1 MSDNIV
7 EVSLQYWGDSARVT
21 FSLFNAPTRVC
32 LSYDH
37 MRPISMAFYSPLDVM
52 AYIGAHQTRSGDA
65 TRVQGASQV
74 LREVWQDVG
83 CEPSSRR
90 IRRECGFSPESRLT
104 EHAMDGIGPPGV
116 LVLGR
121 PHISTGAVHMRPDVN
136 CCTPCRIW
144 PMAYYCPLQSMSS
157 IMREKKTFPC
167 DQCSIA
173 QKKAPLLKRHKTQD
187 IQFKPFICHF
197 FYTDKIFGE

>member
-1 MSDNIV
+1 
-7 EVSLQYWGDSARVT
+7 
-21 FSLFNAPTRVC
+21 
-32 LSYDH
+32 
-37 MRPISMAFYSPLDVM
+37 
-52 AYIGAHQTRSGDA
+52 
-65 TRVQGASQV
+65 
-74 LREVWQDVG
+74 
-83 CEPSSRR
+83 
-90 IRRECGFSPESRLT
+90 
-104 EHAMDGIGPPGV
+104 MDGIGPPGV

-187 IQFKPFICHF
+187 VHSLSVGYDQPYPFLLRHQAHRF
-197 FYTDKIFGE
+197 FSPFFSILTSPSPNGSPFREAFLGSLHPKVQAMTHKTRHVLTHQASNSGACQLIFPRQ